1 MYNLLEYS
9 SNYSD
14 TSDNLSFYSKNEA
27 NDFGSNIVNTNIL
40 KSFKDKTK
48 LIGSTAAANGT
59 VINATIAVPLRYLS
73 NFWWSNEISLIN
85 SKVEW
90 KLKWMK
96 HWVLAIGGHDH
107 DDANSNNIIFTIKD
121 TKL

>member
-14 TSDNLSFYSKNEA
+14 TSDNLSFYSKKEA

-59 VINATIAVPLRYLS
+59 VENATIAVPLRYLS

-90 KLKWMK
+90 KLKWTK
-96 HWVLAIGGHDH
+96 HWVLAIGGNDN

>member
-1 MYNLLEYS
+1 M
-9 SNYSD
+9 
-14 TSDNLSFYSKNEA
+14 
-27 NDFGSNIVNTNIL
+27 NTNIL

-59 VINATIAVPLRYLS
+59 VENATIAVPLRYLS

-90 KLKWMK
+90 KLEWTK
-96 HWVLAIGGHDH
+96 HCVLAIGGNDN